1 MKKEWSVESMTKRE
15 REVLH
20 LLATGK
26 TNKQIALA
34 LNISDF
40 TVRDHVSS
48 LLRKQ
53 GVTSRM
59 QLIAM
64 QVRQL
69 EVV

>member
-1 MKKEWSVESMTKRE
+1 MTKRE

-20 LLATGK
+20 LLTMGK
-26 TNKQIALA
+26 TNKQIALE

-64 QVRQL
+64 QAQQL
-69 EVV
+69 GVV

>member
-1 MKKEWSVESMTKRE
+1 MTKRE
-15 REVLH
+15 RDVLH
-20 LLATGK
+20 LLAKGK
-26 TNKQIALA
+26 TNKQIALE

-64 QVRQL
+64 QAQQF

>member
-1 MKKEWSVESMTKRE
+1 MTKRE
-15 REVLH
+15 RDVLN
-20 LLATGK
+20 LLAMGK
-26 TNKQIALA
+26 TNKQIALE
-34 LNISDF
+34 LKISDF

-59 QLIAM
+59 QLIAR

-69 EVV
+69 GVL

>member
-1 MKKEWSVESMTKRE
+1 MTKRE

-20 LLATGK
+20 LLAMGK
-26 TNKQIALA
+26 TNKQIALE

-64 QVRQL
+64 QAQQL
-69 EVV
+69 GEV

>member
-1 MKKEWSVESMTKRE
+1 MTKRE

-20 LLATGK
+20 LLAMGK
-26 TNKQIALA
+26 TNKKIALE

-53 GVTSRM
+53 GVASRM
-59 QLIAM
+59 QLIAI
-64 QVRQL
+64 QAQQSGL
-69 EVV
+69 